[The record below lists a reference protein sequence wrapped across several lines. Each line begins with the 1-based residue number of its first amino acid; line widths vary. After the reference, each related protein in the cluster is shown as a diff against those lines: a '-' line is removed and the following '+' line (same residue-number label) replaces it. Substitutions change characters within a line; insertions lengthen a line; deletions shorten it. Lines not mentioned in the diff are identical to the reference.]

1 MNETLLVNE
10 TLLTI
15 ILSILVVAALT
26 IGYLIG
32 YLIGCADGH
41 ESENAAQQPSVHQPD
56 RADYKRGA

>member
-1 MNETLLVNE
+1 MNE